1 MKQLFYLH
9 LGMKYS
15 FLALGDSYTVGEQVS
30 LSESFPYQTIQLLR
44 KKGYNFYAPEI
55 VATTGWTT
63 DELKQAVDKTILLAS
78 YNFVS
83 LLIGVNNQY
92 RGRSA
97 DEFRLHFRVLLE
109 LAIERAGGIAK
120 NVIVLS
126 IPDWGATPFAKN
138 MDPEKIRSE
147 INMYNFICQAEAE
160 YFQANFIEITTG
172 QRNDGKLEDFLAPDK
187 LHPSGKEYLKWAK
200 KLSNT
205 IQSLIESS

>member
-1 MKQLFYLH
+1 MKSYT
-9 LGMKYS
+9 Y
-15 FLALGDSYTVGEQVS
+15 LALGDSYTVGEQVG

-44 KKGYNFYAPEI
+44 KEGYNFYAPEI

-63 DELKQAVDKTILLAS
+63 DELKQAIDEATLLAA

-109 LAIERAGGIAK
+109 LAIQRAGGIAK
-120 NVIVLS
+120 NVLVLS
-126 IPDWGATPFAKN
+126 IPDWGITPFANDKN
-138 MDPEKIRSE
+138 PGKISAE
-147 INMYNFICQAEAE
+147 IGMYNFICQAEAE
-160 YFQANFIEITTG
+160 YFQTHFIDITTA
-172 QRNDGKLEDFLAPDK
+172 QQQDRNSADFLANDQ
-187 LHPSGKEYLKWAK
+187 LHPSGKEYFKWAK
-200 KLSNT
+200 QVSNT

>member
-1 MKQLFYLH
+1 MKSYT
-9 LGMKYS
+9 Y
-15 FLALGDSYTVGEQVS
+15 LALGDSYTVGEQVS

-44 KKGYNFYAPEI
+44 KDGYNFCAPEI

-63 DELKQAVDKTILLAS
+63 DELKQAIDETILLAA

-126 IPDWGATPFAKN
+126 IPDWGVTPFAI
-138 MDPEKIRSE
+138 DQHPEKISAE
-147 INMYNFICQAEAE
+147 IDMYNFICQAEAE
-160 YFQANFIEITTG
+160 YFQVHFIDITTA
-172 QRNDGKLEDFLAPDK
+172 QRNDGKLDDFLAPDK
-187 LHPSGKEYLKWAK
+187 LHPSGREYFKWAK
-200 KLSNT
+200 KLNHT
-205 IQSLIESS
+205 IQSLIASS